1 MPGRARGA
9 AGHRRRALDRR
20 PARYENA
27 SYMRITRKSAGA
39 LAADVDGRCAAFAAR
54 CRERGVRVTT
64 QRLAIYRALAA
75 DTTHPTADAV
85 HRRLR
90 ATMPSLS
97 PATVYRILES
107 LVREGLLRRV
117 STTEGAGRF
126 DANLAPHQH
135 VVCRLCGRMSDV
147 QVPGLDVGAAAAGR
161 VVRGFVVEDVDVRI
175 VGRCETCRPAAAR
188 PRAAG
193 PARSESERGAPA
205 RRRGARREPA

>member
-1 MPGRARGA
+1 VER
-9 AGHRRRALDRR
+9 
-20 PARYENA
+20 
-27 SYMRITRKSAGA
+27 
-39 LAADVDGRCAAFAAR
+39 RCAAFAAR

-75 DTTHPTADAV
+75 DTSHPTADAV

-97 PATVYRILES
+97 PATVYRILEA

-135 VVCRLCGRMSDV
+135 VVCRVCGRMSDV
-147 QVPGLDVGAAAAGR
+147 RLPALEAGPAAGP
-161 VVRGFVVEDVDVRI
+161 VVPGFVVEDVDVRI

-188 PRAAG
+188 PRGRRPAA
-193 PARSESERGAPA
+193 SESERGASPP
-205 RRRGARREPA
+205 RRGARREPA